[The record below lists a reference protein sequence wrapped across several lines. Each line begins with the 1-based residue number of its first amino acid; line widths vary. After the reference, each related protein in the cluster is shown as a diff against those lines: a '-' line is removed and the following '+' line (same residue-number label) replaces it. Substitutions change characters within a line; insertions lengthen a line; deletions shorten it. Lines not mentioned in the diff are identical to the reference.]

1 MLFRVF
7 AGLIAALLLCPS
19 AVAQDRQWAWFVAI
33 SNINDWTVAHGLA
46 ADVKMTERG
55 FTANLLEGSF
65 VRHELR
71 GTRAGAS
78 LRVKMSTN
86 ETDLV
91 DFPLQGTYKR
101 TSWENADE
109 SGSAGREH
117 IILSGEG
124 IVVGL
129 TREIPK
135 RSNPG
140 VQRPPEGGRR

>member
-1 MLFRVF
+1 MVPFSIIVWHKDGRHGAVGFRDDPELGT
-7 AGLIAALLLCPS
+7 AGV
-19 AVAQDRQWAWFVAI
+19 AVGR
-33 SNINDWTVAHGLA
+33 
-46 ADVKMTERG
+46 EE
-55 FTANLLEGSF
+55 TASLLEGSL

-71 GTRAGAS
+71 GNRAGAS

-91 DFPLQGTYKR
+91 DFPLQGTYTR
-101 TSWENADE
+101 TLWKNAEEVD
-109 SGSAGREH
+109 SAGREH

-140 VQRPPEGGRR
+140 VQRPPGGGRR

>member
-7 AGLIAALLLCPS
+7 AGLVTALLLCPN
-19 AVAQDRQWAWFVAI
+19 ALAQDRQWAWFVAI
-33 SNINDWTVAHGLA
+33 SLINDWKVTHGPA

-55 FTANLLEGSF
+55 FTANLLEGSL

-71 GTRAGAS
+71 GTRTGAS

-91 DFPLQGTYKR
+91 DFPLQGTYSR
-101 TSWENADE
+101 TLWKNAEEVD
-109 SGSAGREH
+109 SAGREH

-140 VQRPPEGGRR
+140 VQRPPGGGRR